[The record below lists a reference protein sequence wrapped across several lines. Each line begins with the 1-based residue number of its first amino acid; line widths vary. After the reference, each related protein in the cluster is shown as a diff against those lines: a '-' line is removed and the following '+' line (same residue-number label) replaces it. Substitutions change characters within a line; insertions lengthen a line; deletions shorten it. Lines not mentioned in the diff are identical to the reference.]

1 MNAVPGGMG
10 ILPKSFSFIL
20 WCQAQQTNCN
30 QPELLGIS
38 VIGNFSYSED
48 SVHSYMRTAVHPPPS
63 GSTLE
68 VLS

>member
-1 MNAVPGGMG
+1 MNAMPGEWVSFQE
-10 ILPKSFSFIL
+10 SFSFIL

-38 VIGNFSYSED
+38 GIGNFSDSEN
-48 SVHSYMRTAVHPPPS
+48 SVHSHMRTAVHPPLS

-68 VLS
+68 LLD